1 MAIAFAPLMRMVLL
15 KRPQTASGVLA
26 AIALSIGFCICLS
39 TYAMA
44 IPSFARQ
51 TGQPCASCHV
61 AFPELTPFGRRF
73 KLGGYTLEGGDSKIP
88 PFAAM
93 LQSSFTEYAR
103 KLDAPTGSY
112 APVDA
117 GGFADNN
124 FTDLG
129 QAVSVFYGGKIYG
142 NLGALIQ
149 TTYSNGYTRA
159 YGIDNSDVRYANS
172 ATIGS
177 LDFIYGVTVNDNPTV
192 QDVWNTTP
200 VWRYPYI
207 TSQFAL
213 TPATAT
219 MLESFKPGTNAGVGF
234 YIFAHDLV
242 YAELSGYGALSPRTQ
257 TTFGVCCGSP
267 IEGVGGSTIDGVA
280 PYWRVAV
287 EPNWGDNSLE
297 VGTFGMTANIRPGGV
312 IGLGTDKITD
322 IGVDSQYQ
330 YIGDIHAVT
339 LRASYIYEKQ
349 TLGSTFYN
357 FGASANPNNDLHSLN
372 IAASYVYDHTVSVT
386 GSLFRLTGSPDAVAY
401 ANNANFSPNSQGYT
415 VDLAY
420 LPFSHGAPGP
430 WPWLNARIGLTY
442 TWWTRFNGGTSDID
456 PVLCPGCRNA
466 KDNNT
471 LLLYAWT
478 AF

>member
-357 FGASANPNNDLHSLN
+357 FGASANPNNDLHS
-372 IAASYVYDHTVSVT
+372 
-386 GSLFRLTGSPDAVAY
+386 
-401 ANNANFSPNSQGYT
+401 
-415 VDLAY
+415 
-420 LPFSHGAPGP
+420 
-430 WPWLNARIGLTY
+430 
-442 TWWTRFNGGTSDID
+442 
-456 PVLCPGCRNA
+456 
-466 KDNNT
+466 
-471 LLLYAWT
+471 
-478 AF
+478 